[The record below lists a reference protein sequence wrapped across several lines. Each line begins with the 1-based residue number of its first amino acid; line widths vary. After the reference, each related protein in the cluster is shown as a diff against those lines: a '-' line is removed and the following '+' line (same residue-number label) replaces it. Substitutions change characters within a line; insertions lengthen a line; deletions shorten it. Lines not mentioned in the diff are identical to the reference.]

1 MTKVISPI
9 FLHKY
14 RYRYQVTSLSKKID
28 ILCARKFC
36 YQPFCNTGN
45 RMSVLIIRYFKY
57 QTHKN
62 SGTFQ
67 GVLRT
72 KLKSRVVQDFQ
83 GAYKACL
90 RLEKLEMVSTEFNL
104 YHFIDQGYRH

>member
-1 MTKVISPI
+1 LIYYAQESFVI
-9 FLHKY
+9 
-14 RYRYQVTSLSKKID
+14 
-28 ILCARKFC
+28 
-36 YQPFCNTGN
+36 N
-45 RMSVLIIRYFKY
+45 RFATLATECFLIIRYFKY

-72 KLKSRVVQDFQ
+72 KIRSRVVQDFQ

-104 YHFIDQGYRH
+104 YHFIDLGPVVQKLVNFNPGLALTLG